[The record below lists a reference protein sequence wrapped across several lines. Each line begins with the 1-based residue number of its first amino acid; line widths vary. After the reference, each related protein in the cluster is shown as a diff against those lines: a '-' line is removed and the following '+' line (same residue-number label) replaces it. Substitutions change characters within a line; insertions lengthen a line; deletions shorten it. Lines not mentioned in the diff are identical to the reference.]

1 MDRKTG
7 LIVLGGCGVLAL
19 AIAMFMLGRH
29 TGLAAAASRGPVVP
43 PAATLTQTPRSL
55 QELLP
60 QPGPSQPG
68 EGQGNCKPIVLF
80 YYQGRLYQIQLGPE
94 GQQGTP
100 TPSSPPEYFPIT
112 PYQGPAIPGL
122 PFPMPNMPGSPG
134 LPPVGPRF

>member
-7 LIVLGGCGVLAL
+7 LVLLGGCGVLVL
-19 AIAMFMLGRH
+19 VVTMFLLGRYS
-29 TGLAAAASRGPVVP
+29 GLAAAASRGPAVS
-43 PAATLTQTPRSL
+43 PAATLTQSPRTL

-60 QPGPSQPG
+60 QPGPNQPG
-68 EGQGNCKPIVLF
+68 EGQGKDCKPIVLF

-94 GQQGTP
+94 GQQGMP

-122 PFPMPNMPGSPG
+122 PFPMSPGSPG